1 MFNNTIK
8 FKATEANR
16 KINVGWY
23 RPHIAGYEETL
34 TTNGELYCITV
45 YTTIRYKAGSNKQFL
60 LFGDEA
66 VKFIDWFH
74 DSY

>member
-1 MFNNTIK
+1 MFNDAIK

-16 KINVGWY
+16 EINVSWY
-23 RPHIAGYEETL
+23 RQHIAGYEETL

-45 YTTIRYKAGSNKQFL
+45 YTTVRDKTGANKQFL
-60 LFGDEA
+60 LFGDQSLE
-66 VKFIDWFH
+66 FIDWFH